1 MPTTTLPETRVIRR
15 TPVWLLIA
23 VAGMMTICI
32 AAAILLAKW
41 PFSRDKITRDLED
54 ATQGSVSVQKFHSTF
69 FPPGCVA
76 ENVSISHSRVL
87 NTPSPVSIERLV
99 FRTSYS
105 SLLKKHVAVVEARNV
120 SAVIGVAGTTGSAL
134 PEATSSSGAI
144 IDKFEIIGGSIA
156 VERRQGTPP
165 LLFQIRK
172 AVFSTPGQHAAVPFE
187 ITVHN
192 PEPPGDLSVKGSFGP
207 WNHQHALLTPIAG
220 SYTFSRAD
228 LANLGGIAGTLNSTG
243 TFTGP
248 IAQLQIAG
256 AITVSNFETKKAEH
270 ELPLSVKFGATV
282 ETRKDTVQFNH
293 VTAQLEDSVI
303 DSDGTIV
310 SANGSTRTAAD
321 LAVPHGR
328 IQDFLFLLLR
338 QPRPPM
344 TGAFTFRGKAA
355 LPSGNGSFEQRVQ
368 LTGDFGIDAGKFT
381 NPKTQHNIETLSE
394 TAEGEPN
401 DTPESVV
408 SDLRGHV
415 ELKNG
420 TFTLTRLSFH
430 APGGVAK
437 LQGTYNLLTQSIDLH
452 GKILTEAALSHET
465 TGFKSFLLKI
475 IGPFLKKNHRGGAV
489 IPVSITGIYPHAI
502 YKTDPM

>member
-1 MPTTTLPETRVIRR
+1 MIV
-15 TPVWLLIA
+15 VAA
-23 VAGMMTICI
+23 VVTICI

-41 PFSRDKITRDLED
+41 PFSRDKITRDLEN
-54 ATQGSVSVQKFHSTF
+54 ATQGSVSIRKFHSTF

-76 ENVSISHSRVL
+76 ENVSISHSRML
-87 NTPSPVSIERLV
+87 HTSSPVSIDRLV
-99 FRTSYS
+99 FRTSYPN
-105 SLLKKHVAVVEARNV
+105 LLKKHIAVVEARNV
-120 SAVIGVAGTTGSAL
+120 SAVVGVAGKTGSA
-134 PEATSSSGAI
+134 PPQAISGSGAI
-144 IDKFEIIGGSIA
+144 IDKLEIIGGSIA
-156 VERRQGTPP
+156 VKRRQGEAP
-165 LLFQIRK
+165 LVFQIRK
-172 AVFSTPGQHAAVPFE
+172 AAFSTPGQHSAVPFE
-187 ITVHN
+187 ITLQN

-270 ELPLSVKFGATV
+270 ELPLSMKFGATV
-282 ETRKDTVQFNH
+282 ETRNDTVQFNH
-293 VTAQLEDSVI
+293 VTAQLQDSVI
-303 DSDGTIV
+303 DSDGTILR
-310 SANGSTRTAAD
+310 ANGSTRTTAD
-321 LAVPHGR
+321 LSVPKGR

-344 TGAFTFRGKAA
+344 TGAFTFNGKAV
-355 LPSGNGSFEQRVQ
+355 LPSGSASFQQRVQ

-381 NPKTQHNIETLSE
+381 NPKTQHKIESLSE

-420 TFTLTRLSFH
+420 TFTLTHLSFH

-437 LQGTYNLLTQSIDLH
+437 LQGTYNLLTKEIDLH
-452 GKILTEAALSHET
+452 GKILTQAALSHET

-489 IPVSITGIYPHAI
+489 IPVSITGTYPHAI